1 MKHRPI
7 RRFWISVLITTILMI
22 SVVGTGQAKEKI
34 TVFLWR
40 AWAQTTSGTLG
51 QWFEGVKEEF
61 EATYPDVEV
70 EYQFVDGGADP
81 ILIAIAGGTPPDAT
95 IASVAY
101 ALDLYDQGVLRP
113 LNEYWSRSPVNE
125 YTFFPSAQVFN
136 QRDGII
142 FGAPWSMEAETIVY
156 NIDLFEQ
163 NGLDPHP
170 DALANWDELIA
181 AAKRL
186 HREDASGQIRVAGF
200 QSGLSIPNFT
210 GWLYANGGRLY
221 TDDLS
226 GVALE
231 SAEGL
236 ETLEFLSDLF
246 NVHRV
251 HGLGGIDAFHGG
263 QVGMIKYQLPAGSMI
278 AEAPFRVGQTDLPPG
293 PSGTKRSTVTW
304 SNMFVIPKDAANPDW
319 AWKWIEVML
328 SPGQQEKLTRVF
340 GFPMSP
346 YQEAYDTIAVREAV
360 ERFPSIE
367 NTPRILSDAG
377 VWPFVRY
384 TEAAPVIQPI
394 LTQIVNGQIGP
405 AAALTEMARLFH
417 AILSPGEQE

>member
-40 AWAQTTSGTLG
+40 AWAQTMSGTLG
-51 QWFEGVKEEF
+51 QWFEGVKEEV
-61 EATYPDVEV
+61 PGDVSGCGSRV
-70 EYQFVDGGADP
+70 SIVDGGADP

-181 AAKRL
+181 AADTLTVRTL
-186 HREDASGQIRVAGF
+186 GPIRVAGF

-210 GWLYANGGRLY
+210 GWLYANGGSLY

-278 AEAPFRVGQTDLPPG
+278 VRPRTASARRTCRRAHRGQSG
-293 PSGTKRSTVTW
+293 PRSHGATC
-304 SNMFVIPKDAANPDW
+304 S
-319 AWKWIEVML
+319 
-328 SPGQQEKLTRVF
+328 
-340 GFPMSP
+340 
-346 YQEAYDTIAVREAV
+346 
-360 ERFPSIE
+360 
-367 NTPRILSDAG
+367 
-377 VWPFVRY
+377 
-384 TEAAPVIQPI
+384 
-394 LTQIVNGQIGP
+394 
-405 AAALTEMARLFH
+405 
-417 AILSPGEQE
+417 